1 MTDLST
7 PAVSKRDN
15 PTPTPRPAGGGSVPS
30 AISMAE
36 TGSYSAVSPPPDPTS
51 EKDTSGETPAGR
63 KTMGL
68 RTGPLVQITDR
79 DLVLR
84 SISGD
89 ADAYSE
95 LVNRYQH
102 EVRNL
107 ARAIVKDYQNAE
119 DLAQDAF
126 IKAYHS
132 LSDLKE
138 PEKFG
143 GWICT
148 ILRHT
153 ALDFLRSGK
162 RSVSL
167 ETLQEEGFEPAQEA
181 PEAGSTILESHEEE
195 ARTLDALINLRED
208 YREIIILK
216 HVEKMSYK
224 DIAKRLNMSVS
235 AVGEKLSRVRAL
247 LKRRLEK
254 QQVKSNK
261 NGSAPPGDDSE

>member
-1 MTDLST
+1 MTDLKV
-7 PAVSKRDN
+7 PVVSKRDIPN
-15 PTPTPRPAGGGSVPS
+15 PAPRNAAGSSS
-30 AISMAE
+30 AIANAQ
-36 TGSYSAVSPPPDPTS
+36 TASYTAVNQPKDD
-51 EKDTSGETPAGR
+51 KDTSGETPAGR
-63 KTMGL
+63 KTFGL
-68 RTGPLVQITDR
+68 RHGPLTEQSDK

-84 SISGD
+84 SIKGD
-89 ADAYSE
+89 AEAYGE
-95 LVNRYQH
+95 LVNRYQL

-107 ARAIVKDYQNAE
+107 ARAIVKDFQNAE

-167 ETLQEEGFEPAQEA
+167 ETLQEEGFEPAHETPPTGHA
-181 PEAGSTILESHEEE
+181 LLESHEEE
-195 ARTLDALINLRED
+195 ARTLNALVNLRED

-216 HVEKMSYK
+216 HVEKLSYK

-254 QQVKSNK
+254 QPVKSK
-261 NGSAPPGDDSE
+261 DGEK

>member
-1 MTDLST
+1 MLSPKPGT
-7 PAVSKRDN
+7 KVDKK
-15 PTPTPRPAGGGSVPS
+15 TPR
-30 AISMAE
+30 
-36 TGSYSAVSPPPDPTS
+36 
-51 EKDTSGETPAGR
+51 
-63 KTMGL
+63 L
-68 RTGPLVQITDR
+68 RSGPLVERPDGE
-79 DLVLR
+79 LVTQA
-84 SISGD
+84 IAGD
-89 ADAYSE
+89 TEAYGE

-107 ARAIVKDYQNAE
+107 ARAIVKDFQNAE

-126 IKAYHS
+126 IKAFHS

-153 ALDFLRSGK
+153 CLDFLRSGK
-162 RSVSL
+162 HNVSL
-167 ETLQEEGFEPAQEA
+167 EVLQEEGFEPSQEESERGVA
-181 PEAGSTILESHEEE
+181 KLESHEEE
-195 ARTLDALINLRED
+195 ARTLEALINLRED

-254 QQVKSNK
+254 QQIK
-261 NGSAPPGDDSE
+261 PLRGDAEGE

>member
-1 MTDLST
+1 MI
-7 PAVSKRDN
+7 R
-15 PTPTPRPAGGGSVPS
+15 
-30 AISMAE
+30 
-36 TGSYSAVSPPPDPTS
+36 SYSMVLAAFFTLTLTVFAED
-51 EKDTSGETPAGR
+51 K
-63 KTMGL
+63 K
-68 RTGPLVQITDR
+68 GPLTELPDR
-79 DLVLR
+79 DLVLQAIDGN
-84 SISGD
+84 SESYG
-89 ADAYSE
+89 E

-107 ARAIVKDYQNAE
+107 ARAIVKDFQNAE

-138 PEKFG
+138 PEKYG

-153 ALDFLRSGK
+153 CLDFLRSG
-162 RSVSL
+162 RPTVSL
-167 ETLQEEGFEPAQEA
+167 EVLQEEGFEPSHEDHERGVAV
-181 PEAGSTILESHEEE
+181 LESHEEE

-224 DIAKRLNMSVS
+224 NIAKRLNMSVS

-254 QQVKSNK
+254 QQIK
-261 NGSAPPGDDSE
+261 PRRGDGDGE